1 MKRLEFIN
9 KLINSAKENGVD
21 IKITSVLKNNGIN
34 VDKVVVETGLNIE
47 PSIDL
52 ESLYDVYMKS
62 GDIGSVITMLKDIV
76 ENTKDKAKA
85 FDGSRMFDNDK
96 ILACVINK
104 ERNKDLLKDVPHI
117 DFLDLAVV
125 FRYKVPGMS
134 DEGETGTVL
143 INNQLVEKLKLNTD
157 ELFKKALDNQDY
169 EMIDFNPF
177 CSDICSDSYFE
188 SERIDIEK
196 LTRTMN
202 IIGNKDKLFGA
213 AFLYEVYRNEKLRE
227 QICEKIGN
235 FIVLPSSVH
244 EVIIAA
250 YDGHY
255 EHFKT
260 MVREVNQTEVSEKD
274 YLSDS
279 VYVYEKDKG
288 ELVIY

>member
-34 VDKVVVETGLNIE
+34 VDKVVIKTGLNIG

-62 GDIGSVITMLKDIV
+62 GDIGKVITMLKDV
-76 ENTKDKAKA
+76 AENTKDKVKA

-125 FRYKVPGMS
+125 FRYKVPSMS

-143 INNQLVEKLKLNTD
+143 INNQLVEKLKLDTD

-169 EMIDFNPF
+169 EIINFNPF
-177 CSDICSDSYFE
+177 SDICSDSYFE

-196 LTRTMN
+196 LNHTMN

-227 QICEKIGN
+227 QIYEKIGN

-250 YDGHY
+250 YDGNY

-260 MVREVNQTEVSEKD
+260 MVREVNESEVQEKD

-279 VYVYEKDKG
+279 VYVYEKEKG
-288 ELVIY
+288 ELVVY

>member
-9 KLINSAKENGVD
+9 ELIKVTKENGLEIE
-21 IKITSVLKNNGIN
+21 IKDTVKNNGIN
-34 VDKVVVETGLNIE
+34 VSKVVIKTGLNIE
-47 PSIDL
+47 PAIDL

-62 GDIGSVITMLKDIV
+62 DSIDRVITMLKDIV
-76 ENTKDKAKA
+76 ENIKDKAKA
-85 FDGSRMFDNDK
+85 FDGSRMFDNNK

-125 FRYKVPGMS
+125 FRYKVPSMS
-134 DEGETGTVL
+134 DGSETATTL

-169 EMIDFNPF
+169 EIIDFNPF

-188 SERIDIEK
+188 SERFDTEK
-196 LTRTMN
+196 LTRIMN

-227 QICEKIGN
+227 QIYEKIGN

-244 EVIIAA
+244 EVIITA
-250 YDGHY
+250 YDGNY
-255 EHFKT
+255 ERFKT
-260 MVREVNQTEVSEKD
+260 MVREVNENEVQEKD

-279 VYVYEKDKG
+279 VYVYEKEKG
-288 ELVIY
+288 ELVVY